1 MIWLTWRQFR
11 AQSIV
16 AVAALALFAAA
27 LLMTGPNLSHLY
39 DASGL
44 GACHTPT
51 DCPKQTTAFLAR
63 MKADSTYPALYFT
76 SLVAVAAAPGL
87 IGVFWGAPLIT
98 RELEANT
105 FPLVWNQ
112 SITRARWAAVKLGLL
127 ALAAI
132 VVAGLLSLLTTW
144 WARPID
150 RAGGFPAGT
159 AQYGRF
165 SSQVFDSRGVAPMAY
180 AAFAFVVGVVVG
192 MLIRRTVPAMAV
204 TLLVFAAVQ
213 VLTPNFVRPNL
224 MSPAHTTGPTLNAEA
239 LDAMVVDN
247 GGHVIMPVS
256 IPGSWIVTNQTI
268 GADGK
273 VYLLPDDPHCG
284 GGKQACVD
292 WLATQNLRQYVTYQ
306 PANRYWT
313 FQWTETALFAGASVA
328 LGGWCVWWIKRGRVG

>member
-16 AVAALALFAAA
+16 AVVVLALFAAA
-27 LLMTGPNLSHLY
+27 LLATGPNLAHLY

-44 GACHTPT
+44 SACRVPS
-51 DCPKQTTAFLAR
+51 DCPKQTTVFLAR

-76 SLVAVAAAPGL
+76 SLVVVTVAPGL
-87 IGVFWGAPLIT
+87 IGVFWGAPLIPH
-98 RELEANT
+98 ELEAGT

-112 SITRARWAAVKLGLL
+112 SVTRARWAAVKLGLL

-132 VVAGLLSLLTTW
+132 AVTGLLSLLTTW
-144 WARPID
+144 WAGPID

-159 AQYGRF
+159 TRYGRF
-165 SSQVFDSRGVAPMAY
+165 SSEVFDARGVAPMAY

-192 MLIRRTVPAMAV
+192 MLVRRTVPAMAV

-213 VLTPNFVRPNL
+213 VLTPNVIRPAL
-224 MSPAHTTGPTLNAEA
+224 FTPAHSTSAPLSAAA
-239 LDAMVVDN
+239 LDGMVVDH
-247 GGHVIMPVS
+247 GGHVIMPVDL
-256 IPGSWIVTNQTI
+256 PGSWVVSNQTI
-268 GADGK
+268 APDGRE
-273 VYLLPDDPHCG
+273 YLLPDDPHCG

-313 FQWTETALFAGASVA
+313 FQWAEAAQFTAVSAVLAAC
-328 LGGWCVWWIKRGRVG
+328 CVSSIRRGRVA